1 MRLTLP
7 EIALRRPITVWV
19 VAITVMG
26 LGVIARYR
34 TPIEF
39 LPPLD
44 FPFIFV
50 QIPYIGA
57 SPEQAEKEVAI
68 PAEGEFRTVSHL
80 KRISSTSDSNG
91 CRVQLLFEMNAD
103 MTAATAEVR
112 DRIERLKLTL
122 PSEIDQISIRRFNAN
137 TLPIMVFSIY
147 GGMDDEELV
156 YRVRT
161 LLRPRLQRLE
171 GVADVTVYG
180 TPEKEVLI
188 EFDQDALGSRSLSL
202 FEIVS
207 ALRQSSLNLTVGNM
221 VEGDSKYIVRALG
234 EFIAPE
240 ELGELVIGPN
250 AVRLRDVARV
260 GYRARER
267 ESDYSIDGKPGTLLV
282 ILKEAEANTISTC
295 QAVEAELNKLKDD
308 PDFGGAQVFTFFNQ
322 SDTIVAAL
330 NGLVQ
335 SGELGAALAV
345 IILFLFMWRIRPTII
360 VALSI
365 PTSVVFGLVYLF
377 LSGMTLNLVT
387 MISFI
392 VALGMLV
399 DNAIVVIED
408 IYRHQ
413 QLGYSPA
420 ESAKLGTMEVA
431 MAITASTLT
440 TIVVGIPMFYLDAG
454 EMSTYMKQ
462 FFGPI
467 TVSLLASLLIALTLI
482 PLAASKMDLHRGG
495 RMAAWRRLFRGKNAV
510 DSGGDADTTSRR
522 TSTNYMHLPR
532 LHPLRAIVHAYG
544 ATLAWTQRW
553 RLATMSIVV
562 AVSLITLIPM
572 YKLNR
577 QGDPSVDSRR
587 IEVSI
592 ILDQGFNLEG
602 ARATFNSIREAVDT
616 MRKELG
622 IKNIFSRY
630 SSGGGDF
637 DVYLLTQEDLAPGET
652 LPYTTD
658 QVLDILRQRL
668 PQKLPGGEIRYAVA
682 EANETAARSFTLQVR
697 GSDSEVLEK
706 CAENLKSLMLSNIP
720 QVAEVNT
727 DISITQHEIQ
737 LNVNT
742 TLADVYG
749 LTPMTIAQTVDFA
762 LRGVRLSYLK
772 QGGREIPVWAQF
784 QEEDRKSKSNLEN
797 VSLFGKTG
805 EQLPINRVVDFVK
818 ERSPKAIS
826 RVNGKNVVTLNAKLR
841 GTDMGRA
848 MTGLKAL
855 LASFQL
861 PQGYSIEFGDELMN
875 LETNMSSFLTSLVM
889 AAILVYL
896 VMGALF
902 ESYLLPISILSTLPL
917 AGVGTVWLL
926 YLTDT
931 PIDIVGMI
939 GMILM
944 VGVVVNNGIVLVD
957 YINQLRARGVPRAEA
972 VLSAGHDR
980 FRPVM
985 MTALTTILGCV
996 PLAMGGGGVETEVSF
1011 TSLGRALIGGL
1022 TSATFLTL
1030 FIVPITYTLVDD
1042 ARVWLSNFFGGLM
1055 TSLRGETPAASEPAQ
1070 PL

>member
-1 MRLTLP
+1 MKMTLP
-7 EIALRRPITVWV
+7 ELALRRPITVWV

-50 QIPYIGA
+50 QIPYLGA

-91 CRVQLLFEMNAD
+91 CRVQLLFEMNTD

-112 DRIERLKLTL
+112 DRIERLKLVL

-137 TLPIMVFSIY
+137 TLPIMVFSLY
-147 GGMDDEELV
+147 GGLDDEELV

-161 LLRPRLQRLE
+161 LLRPRLQRID

-202 FEIVS
+202 FSIVS

-221 VEGDSKYIVRALG
+221 VDGESKYIVRALG

-267 ESDYSIDGKPGTLLV
+267 ETDYSIDGKPGTLMLV
-282 ILKEAEANTISTC
+282 LKEAEANTISTC
-295 QAVEAELNKLKDD
+295 QAVERELDKLSAD
-308 PDFGGAQVFTFFNQ
+308 PDFDGVKVFTFFNQ
-322 SDTIVAAL
+322 SDTILAAL

-335 SGELGAALAV
+335 SGELGAVLAI

-420 ESAKLGTMEVA
+420 ESAKLGSMEVA

-440 TIVVGIPMFYLDAG
+440 TIVVGIPMFYLDSG

-462 FFGPI
+462 FFAPI

-482 PLAASKMDLHRGG
+482 PLAASKMNLRRGWGLSILRGRSRGG
-495 RMAAWRRLFRGKNAV
+495 ELDEPR
-510 DSGGDADTTSRR
+510 DSADHGTTS
-522 TSTNYMHLPR
+522 YAHLPR
-532 LHPLRAIVHAYG
+532 FHPLRTVVQIYERI
-544 ATLAWTQRW
+544 LAWTQRW
-553 RLATMSIVV
+553 RLATMSVV
-562 AVSLITLIPM
+562 IAVTAITFIPM
-572 YKLNR
+572 YKLDR
-577 QGDPSVDSRR
+577 QGDPAVDSRR
-587 IEVSI
+587 IEISI
-592 ILDQGFNLEG
+592 LLDQGFTLEG
-602 ARATFNSIREAVDT
+602 ARATFNSIRDTVDT

-630 SSGGGDF
+630 SATGGDF
-637 DVYLLTQEDLAPGET
+637 DVYLLTNEDLAPDET

-668 PQKLPGGEIRYAVA
+668 PVKLPGGEIRYSVA
-682 EANETAARSFTLQVR
+682 EASETSARSFTLQVR
-697 GSDSEVLEK
+697 GTDSEVLEQ
-706 CAENLKSLMLSNIP
+706 CAENLKSLMLTSIP
-720 QVAEVNT
+720 QVSEVNT
-727 DISITQHEIQ
+727 DISRTHHEIL

-805 EQLPINRVVDFVK
+805 EQLPINRVVDFAK
-818 ERSPKAIS
+818 ERSPQAIS
-826 RVNGKNVVTLNAKLR
+826 RVNGKNVVTLTAKLR

-848 MTGLKAL
+848 MDGLKGL

-861 PQGYSIEFGDELMN
+861 PQGYSIEFGDELMS
-875 LETNMSSFLTSLVM
+875 LETNMSSFLTSLLM
-889 AAILVYL
+889 AVILVYL

-957 YINQLRARGVPRAEA
+957 YINQLRSRGIPRAEA
-972 VLSAGHDR
+972 VLRAGHDR

-996 PLAMGGGGVETEVSF
+996 PLALGGGGVESEVSF

-1042 ARVWLSNFFGGLM
+1042 ARVWFANFFG
-1055 TSLRGETPAASEPAQ
+1055 SLLESMRGRPRAADEPVP

>member
-7 EIALRRPITVWV
+7 EVALRRPITVWV
-19 VAITVMG
+19 IAITVIG
-26 LGVIARYR
+26 LGIIARYR

-44 FPFIFV
+44 FPFVFV
-50 QIPYIGA
+50 QIPYLGA

-68 PAEGEFRTVSHL
+68 PAEGEFRTLSNL
-80 KRISSTSDSNG
+80 KRISTTSDSNG
-91 CRVQLLFEMNAD
+91 CRVQLLFEMNTD
-103 MTAATAEVR
+103 MTNATAEVR
-112 DRIERLKLTL
+112 DRIERLKLVL
-122 PSEIDQISIRRFNAN
+122 PSEIEQISIRRFNAN
-137 TLPIMVFSIY
+137 TLPIMVFSLY
-147 GGMDDEELV
+147 GGQDDEELG
-156 YRVRT
+156 YHIRT
-161 LLRPRLQRLE
+161 LLKPRLQRID
-171 GVADVTVYG
+171 GVADITLHG
-180 TPEKEVLI
+180 RPEKEVLI

-221 VEGDSKYIVRALG
+221 VDGDAKYIVRALG

-240 ELGELVIGPN
+240 ELGELVVGPN

-260 GYRARER
+260 GYRTREKV
-267 ESDYSIDGKPGTLLV
+267 SDYSIDGKPGTLMLV
-282 ILKEAEANTISTC
+282 LKEAEANTINTC
-295 QAVEAELNKLKDD
+295 QAVERELAKLKDD
-308 PDFGGAQVFTFFNQ
+308 PDFRGVEVFTFFNQ

-335 SGELGAALAV
+335 SGELGAVLAV
-345 IILFLFMWRIRPTII
+345 VILFLFMWRFRPTLI
-360 VALSI
+360 VAFSI
-365 PTSVVFGLVYLF
+365 PTSVVCGLVYIY

-413 QLGYSPA
+413 QLGFSPE

-440 TIVVGIPMFYLDAG
+440 TIVVAIPMFYLDAG

-482 PLAASKMDLHRGG
+482 PLAASKMDLRQKPGLAG
-495 RMAAWRRLFRGKNAV
+495 LRRVLG
-510 DSGGDADTTSRR
+510 STEGDTPGESQNRAHAHFG
-522 TSTNYMHLPR
+522 HLPR
-532 LHPLRAIVHAYG
+532 LHPLRAVIRAYSVI
-544 ATLAWTQRW
+544 LAWTQRW
-553 RLATMSIVV
+553 RLATMTVVV
-562 AVSLITLIPM
+562 AVTLVTLIPM

-577 QGDPSVDSRR
+577 QGDPAVDSRR
-587 IEVSI
+587 IEVAVV
-592 ILDQGFNLEG
+592 LDQGFDLES
-602 ARATFNSIREAVDT
+602 ARATFDSLRDTVDT
-616 MRKELG
+616 MRQELA

-630 SSGGGDF
+630 SATGGDF
-637 DVYLLTQEDLAPGET
+637 DVYLKTEEDLAPGES

-668 PQKLPGGEIRYAVA
+668 PAKLPGGELRFAVA
-682 EANETAARSFTLQVR
+682 EASETSARAFTLQVR
-697 GSDSEVLEK
+697 GTDSEILEK
-706 CAENLKSLMLSNIP
+706 CAENLKSLMLASIP
-720 QVAEVNT
+720 QVSEVIT
-727 DISITQHEIQ
+727 DVGKTQQEIQ
-737 LNVNT
+737 VNVNT

-749 LTPMTIAQTVDFA
+749 LSPMTIAQTVDFA

-784 QEEDRKSKSNLEN
+784 QEEDRKSKGNLEN
-797 VSLFGKTG
+797 VMLFGSEG
-805 EQLPINRVVDFVK
+805 EQVPINRVVDFVK
-818 ERSPKAIS
+818 EKSPRAIS
-826 RVNGKNVVTLNAKLR
+826 RVNGKNVVTLTAKLR
-841 GTDMGRA
+841 GTDMGYA
-848 MTGLKAL
+848 MNGLKAL

-861 PQGYSIEFGDELMN
+861 PQGYNIEFGDELMN
-875 LETNMSSFLTSLVM
+875 LETNMSSFITSLVM
-889 AAILVYL
+889 AVILVYL

-996 PLAMGGGGVETEVSF
+996 PLAMGGGIETEVSF

-1042 ARVWLSNFFGGLM
+1042 AREWFANFFGSLM
-1055 TSLRGETPAASEPAQ
+1055 DSMRGTSRTAEEPVP